1 MDIMKSF
8 GRGAAALGVLIAG
21 IFLAGCLWG
30 PQPHTTAY
38 NPLGETNSSAAV
50 VGVGMAGG
58 GTTNIDLGAYT
69 IQVGDS
75 ITATFSDVTGIPSIT
90 DTIKDDGT
98 LTLIYSEKFQ
108 AAGKTVGKL
117 QQEIH
122 DRYVPAYFKY
132 LTITVTLP
140 ARFFT
145 VSGEVRTPNRFAYVG
160 RTTLTQAITIAGGFT
175 DFAKKSDIRLIRANG
190 MQSHTDYNQA
200 LGDSALDPEIYPGDQ
215 IIVKKRF
222 W

>member
-1 MDIMKSF
+1 METMKSF
-8 GRGAAALGVLIAG
+8 GRGAAVLGTLIAV
-21 IFLAGCLWG
+21 IFLAGCMSG
-30 PQPHTTAY
+30 SQPRPNPY
-38 NPLGETNSSAAV
+38 NPMGETNSSAAV

-58 GTTNIDLGAYT
+58 GATNIDLTAYT

-75 ITATFSDVTGIPSIT
+75 ITATFADVTGINPIT

-98 LTLIYSEKFQ
+98 LTLIYNEKFQ

-140 ARFFT
+140 SRFFT
-145 VSGEVRTPNRFAYVG
+145 VSGEVRAPNRFAYVG
-160 RTTLTQAITIAGGFT
+160 RTTVTQAITIASGFT
-175 DFAKKSDIRLIRANG
+175 DFANKSDIRLIRANG
-190 MQSHTDYNQA
+190 MQRRIDYNKA
-200 LGDSALDPEIYPGDQ
+200 IVDSALDPEIYPGDQ
-215 IIVKKRF
+215 IIVKKR
-222 W
+222 WW

>member
-8 GRGAAALGVLIAG
+8 GRGAAALGILIAG
-21 IFLAGCLWG
+21 IFLSGCLSG
-30 PQPHTTAY
+30 PQRTTPY
-38 NPLGETNSSAAV
+38 NPLGETNSPVAV
-50 VGVGMAGG
+50 VGMGG
-58 GTTNIDLGAYT
+58 GATNIDLTAYT

-75 ITATFSDVTGIPSIT
+75 VTATFADVTGINPIT

-98 LTLIYSEKFQ
+98 ITLIYNEKFQ

-132 LTITVTLP
+132 LTITITLP
-140 ARFFT
+140 TRFFT

-160 RTTLTQAITIAGGFT
+160 RTTLTQAITIASGFT

-190 MQSHTDYNQA
+190 MQRHIDYNKA
-200 LGDSALDPEIYPGDQ
+200 IVDSALDPEVYPGDQ
-215 IIVKKRF
+215 IIVKKRL

>member
-8 GRGAAALGVLIAG
+8 GRGAAVLG
-21 IFLAGCLWG
+21 IFLAGIVLTGCWG
-30 PQPHTTAY
+30 PQPRTNPY
-38 NPLGETNSSAAV
+38 NPLGETNSPMAAV
-50 VGVGMAGG
+50 VGPV
-58 GTTNIDLGAYT
+58 TNIDLTAYT

-75 ITATFSDVTGIPSIT
+75 VTATFSDVTGINPIT

-98 LTLIYSEKFQ
+98 ITLIYSEKFQ

-117 QQEIH
+117 QEEIQA
-122 DRYVPAYFKY
+122 RYVPAYFKY
-132 LTITVTLP
+132 LTVTITLP

-160 RTTLTQAITIAGGFT
+160 RTTLTQAISIAGGFT
-175 DFAKKSDIRLIRANG
+175 DFAKKSDIQLTHANG
-190 MQSHTDYNQA
+190 RQQRINYKKA
-200 LGDSALDPEIYPGDQ
+200 LRDSAFDPEIYPGDQ
-215 IIVKKRF
+215 IFVDKRF

>member
-8 GRGAAALGVLIAG
+8 RRGAAALGIFLAG

-38 NPLGETNSSAAV
+38 NPLGETNAPIV
-50 VGVGMAGG
+50 VGPV
-58 GTTNIDLGAYT
+58 TNIDLTAYT

-75 ITATFSDVTGIPSIT
+75 VTATFADVSGINPIT

-98 LTLIYSEKFQ
+98 ITLIYNEPFQ

-132 LTITVTLP
+132 LTVTVTLP

-160 RTTLTQAITIAGGFT
+160 RTTVTQAISIASGFT
-175 DFAKKSDIRLIRANG
+175 DFAKKSDLRLIRANG
-190 MQSHTDYNQA
+190 RQYHINYNTA
-200 LGDSALDPEIYPGDQ
+200 LGDSALDPEVYPGDQ
-215 IIVKKRF
+215 IIVKKRL